1 MKKNL
6 ELPYNIDICAFVSSQ
21 KENNNVLVIESFLS
35 AIQFI
40 RLLRKYY
47 YYYHVNIHI
56 VSYNK
61 ILTIESCLKCY

>member
-35 AIQFI
+35 AIHSI
-40 RLLRKYY
+40 
-47 YYYHVNIHI
+47 IE
-56 VSYNK
+56 K
-61 ILTIESCLKCY
+61 ILLLLCKHSHSII